1 MNGIIVTLVT
11 VLLIIASAFF
21 VIIEF
26 SLLAARR
33 NRLEQEAGE
42 SRAARAAVRGLNELT
57 VMLAGAQLGI
67 TVCTFALGAITKP
80 AVDYSL
86 GPVLQDWGI
95 PAGIAGTASFIFSL
109 VFVTFLHLVIGEMAP
124 KSWAIAHPE
133 RSAKLVALPAR
144 GFIFL
149 VKPLLQFVNVV
160 ANKLVKASGVEPVDR
175 AAVGGRDIDTIRAL
189 VEQSTSAGALAP
201 EFETQISGVAELQ
214 HMTVADIAG
223 AARPQATVA
232 AGATAGE
239 VRAVSH
245 KTGYKR
251 ILVADGGVMVPK
263 GAAAREGAVSSTGSN
278 GVADMGGSGAGS
290 AGASGVAA
298 GSGSAAGSVGAS
310 TDSGACA
317 PELVGESAARSGATV
332 PTGIVHV
339 RDVLLSDAAEAI
351 APHVREVMT
360 IDASTPVYEA
370 FGLMREKSEHVA
382 VVLQDGEY
390 AGVLSLKAI
399 LTKLLPA
406 VEKSFP
412 EDSGEREE
420 AQELIDRN

>member
-1 MNGIIVTLVT
+1 MNGIVVTLVT

-42 SRAARAAVRGLNELT
+42 SRAARAALRGLNELT

-80 AVDYSL
+80 AVDYAV
-86 GPVLQDWGI
+86 GPLLEGWGV
-95 PAGIAGTASFIFSL
+95 PAGVAGTASFIFSL

-133 RSAKLVALPAR
+133 RSAKLVGLPAR
-144 GFIFL
+144 GFISL

-189 VEQSTSAGALAP
+189 VEESASAGALAP

-214 HMTVADIAG
+214 HMTVRDIAG
-223 AARPQATVA
+223 AERPQATVA
-232 AGATAGE
+232 AGAKAGE
-239 VRAVSH
+239 VREVSH

-251 ILVADGGVMVPK
+251 ILVAD
-263 GAAAREGAVSSTGSN
+263 AAVAEG
-278 GVADMGGSGAGS
+278 
-290 AGASGVAA
+290 
-298 GSGSAAGSVGAS
+298 
-310 TDSGACA
+310 
-317 PELVGESAARSGATV
+317 R

-339 RDVLLSDAAEAI
+339 RDVLLSDAAEDV

-360 IDASTPVYEA
+360 IDAATPVYEA
-370 FGLMREKSEHVA
+370 FGKMREQSEHVA
-382 VVLQDGEY
+382 VVLDGGEY
-390 AGVLSLKAI
+390 VGVLSLKQI

-406 VEKSFP
+406 VEKRFP
-412 EDSGEREE
+412 EDSDARDE
-420 AQELIDRN
+420 AQELIDRQ